1 MPHLSALLR
10 TAARL
15 CRNDA
20 TAEDVVQETMLQAWN
35 SFGQFQPGT
44 NCKAWLFTILLNL
57 WTRRQ
62 QRASSRLEVV
72 GLDDQMEARAGG
84 GLSEDQV
91 MASEVLT
98 AVDRLPDDQRT
109 VLLLSAVE
117 GFTLREIGT
126 MLELPIGTVT
136 SRIGRARVA
145 VREALCMP
153 RPSSATGKKDS
164 YAM

>member
-1 MPHLSALLR
+1 
-10 TAARL
+10 
-15 CRNDA
+15 
-20 TAEDVVQETMLQAWN
+20 MLQAWN
-35 SFGQFQPGT
+35 AFDQFQPGT

-57 WTRRQ
+57 WSRRQ
-62 QRASSRLEVV
+62 KKTSSRLEVV
-72 GLDDQMEARAGG
+72 GLEDQREARASG
-84 GLSEDQV
+84 GLSEEQV
-91 MASEVLT
+91 MASEVLA

-117 GFTLREIGT
+117 GFTLQEIAT
-126 MLELPIGTVT
+126 MLAIPVGTVT

-153 RPSSATGKKDS
+153 PRPSKTRGEKDS